1 MKPKFLLTTLLTATC
16 ALPAIAEEQV
26 ACTILGCEKVNIE
39 PSPFTA
45 ASDFSVQQVWDV
57 VDEILSVSGLAPNFQ
72 VVETEEVG
80 NAAAVIIEQERY
92 LAFNPVWMNRYR
104 NDADARWQLYGI
116 MAHEVG
122 HHLQG
127 HTLSGLGSRPPTEL
141 EADEY
146 AGFTLAALGASID
159 QALSLWNTLD
169 VDGSATHPPRNQR
182 LDAVT
187 RGWTRGNARF
197 GSATP
202 ANAPVAETDT
212 TPTILQMPRLSDR
225 KETCQTGP
233 SGSNLS
239 QICASSVLKAQAGND
254 YGLNNLFDTQ
264 LQTAW
269 VEGVKGQGIGEYIA
283 FEFDAPETLTQIEL
297 VNGYAKSDKIFQANG
312 RVKELRMTFSNGDVA
327 SIRLEDTSQTQM
339 IDMTGTKPATWV
351 LLEITGVYES
361 SRWSDTAI
369 SEIRLR

>member
-1 MKPKFLLTTLLTATC
+1 
-16 ALPAIAEEQV
+16 
-26 ACTILGCEKVNIE
+26 
-39 PSPFTA
+39 
-45 ASDFSVQQVWDV
+45 
-57 VDEILSVSGLAPNFQ
+57 
-72 VVETEEVG
+72 
-80 NAAAVIIEQERY
+80 
-92 LAFNPVWMNRYR
+92 MNRYR

-146 AGFTLAALGASID
+146 AGFTLTALGASID

-212 TPTILQMPRLSDR
+212 TRTILQMSRLSDR
-225 KETCQTGP
+225 KETCQIGP

-254 YGLNNLFDTQ
+254 YGLNNLFDSQ

-269 VEGVKGQGIGEYIA
+269 VEGVQGQGIGEYIA

-351 LLEITGVYES
+351 LLEITDVYEG